1 MMPAT
6 AKVMDKSAAEE
17 LGHATLQI
25 VHDLKNQL
33 NGLKLY
39 ATFLRK
45 RLDREDKSL
54 EERETLAKLI
64 AGLDHAARDMTT
76 LVRFSRPLELRR
88 RPQADLRKIIL
99 GVTELPSRDSGGLE
113 RPSIAVHIEDTV
125 MLGEFD
131 DGLLLEA
138 FNAITNEVRS
148 TVSSKAG
155 STLSLH
161 VHRNAA
167 EVLCEWRGGKLHSRY
182 QPFESSNGCGTIHTA
197 LAAKIIEAHG
207 GRLKCE
213 ADTIRA
219 WLPLTDQG

>member
-1 MMPAT
+1 MLRT
-6 AKVMDKSAAEE
+6 VE
-17 LGHATLQI
+17 LGEEHALPSPFQHRVAHT
-25 VHDLKNQL
+25 
-33 NGLKLY
+33 
-39 ATFLRK
+39 
-45 RLDREDKSL
+45 
-54 EERETLAKLI
+54 RETVACERHP
-64 AGLDHAARDMTT
+64 AVA
-76 LVRFSRPLELRR
+76 P
-88 RPQADLRKIIL
+88 
-99 GVTELPSRDSGGLE
+99 GVQTGSGGVCDSENHPKRDSGGLE
-113 RPSIAVHIEDTV
+113 RPSITLHIEDTV

-138 FNAITNEVRS
+138 FSAITNEMRS
-148 TVSSKAG
+148 TVSSKEG

-167 EVLCEWRGGKLHSRY
+167 EALCVWRGGKLHSRY